1 MEIPNHHRHR
11 HHLLLH
17 LLIISAV
24 IASAGDDSAAILK
37 IAAAFKP
44 TPKGWSTSTA
54 NNYCSWQGL
63 SCDKSNRI
71 TYISLASKS
80 VSGTLSPEISTLS
93 ELRSVSLQR
102 NSISGNIPSFGKL
115 SNLQKLF
122 LDFNAFTSITP
133 DAFAGLSSI
142 QTLSLSENPKL
153 SPWSFPN
160 ISKLTTLVE
169 LGLGNT
175 NIYGTLPDIFGSLSS
190 LQSLRASYNNLNGT
204 LPASL
209 GGSMIQN
216 LWINNQNTGFGFT
229 GTLDVLSNMT
239 ELAQAWVHVNMFTG
253 PIPDLAKCKNLF
265 DLQIRDNQ
273 LTGPVPKSLFNLSSL
288 KNVSLNNNKLQ
299 GPFPK
304 FPSSVLRVAIN
315 GSNNFCNSNG
325 APCDPQV
332 STMIEIAGGFGYPIL
347 LSDSWK
353 GNDACKMSF
362 VTCDVQ
368 KNVITVN
375 LAKKGLFGRISP
387 SFGGLKEL
395 KNLNLNDNKLSG
407 PIPDSLT
414 KLTYLQLFD
423 VSNNN
428 LSGDIPKFSSSV
440 KFVHTGNSLLG
451 KQVVYSPPG
460 GSSDSPSVSSGGTS
474 SSGGGNS
481 SSSDG
486 SSGNSSGI
494 VKGKT
499 LKGII
504 VGFAIGAVVLF
515 AIFSFVSYKYVM
527 KKKNEKRGKMKKN
540 NDTEKGIFK
549 SVAVS
554 VGKNNSKNQSQT
566 TNVQS
571 NQKEFDGGNIVVSIE
586 VLREVTD
593 NFSEANILG
602 KGGFGI
608 VYKGV
613 LHDET
618 QIAVKRMECVGKG
631 TKGMS
636 EFQAEIAV
644 LSKVRH
650 RHLVALLGYCI
661 NGNER
666 LLVYEYMPRGT
677 LSQHLFRRISGS
689 PLTWKQRLT
698 IALDVARGV
707 EYLHSLAQQSFIH
720 RDLKP
725 SNILLGDDMRA
736 KVADFGLVRNAPDG
750 KHSVETRLAGTFGYL
765 APEYATTGRVTTKVD
780 VYAFG
785 VVLMEL
791 ITGRKALDETLPE
804 AHLVTWFR
812 RILINK
818 DEIPKNLDETIKCN
832 ADNDEDRETLA
843 SIFKVAELA
852 GHCTLREPSQ
862 RPDMSHAVNVL
873 SPFVQQWKPTN
884 QEEDET
890 VGIDLDMSLSQALQ
904 RWQTTEGSSTTFG
917 DTTSRYGTQSS
928 ISPRTSEPQHTLSS
942 NDTR

>member
-1 MEIPNHHRHR
+1 ME
-11 HHLLLH
+11 
-17 LLIISAV
+17 
-24 IASAGDDSAAILK
+24 ASAGDDSAAILK

-54 NNYCSWQGL
+54 NNYCSWQGI

-102 NSISGNIPSFGKL
+102 NSISGNIPSFGEL

-133 DAFAGLSSI
+133 DAFASLSSI

-204 LPASL
+204 LPSSL

-253 PIPDLAKCKNLF
+253 PIPDLSKCKNLF

-304 FPSSVLRVAIN
+304 FPSSVSRVAIN

-347 LSDSWK
+347 LSDSWE

-428 LSGDIPKFSSSV
+428 LSGDIPQFSSSV

-451 KQVVYSPPG
+451 KPVVYSPPG
-460 GSSDSPSVSSGGTS
+460 GSSGSPSVSSGG
-474 SSGGGNS
+474 N
-481 SSSDG
+481 SSDG

-494 VKGKT
+494 VK
-499 LKGII
+499 
-504 VGFAIGAVVLF
+504 
-515 AIFSFVSYKYVM
+515 
-527 KKKNEKRGKMKKN
+527 
-540 NDTEKGIFK
+540 
-549 SVAVS
+549 AVS
-554 VGKNNSKNQSQT
+554 VGKDNSENQSQT
-566 TNVQS
+566 SNVQS
-571 NQKEFDGGNIVVSIE
+571 NQQAFDGGNIVVSVE

-613 LHDET
+613 LHDGT

-631 TKGMS
+631 TKGMA

-677 LSQHLFRRISGS
+677 LSQHLFRRIGGS

-818 DEIPKNLDETIKCN
+818 DEIPKNLEETIKCN

-873 SPFVQQWKPTN
+873 SPFVQQWKPTK

-928 ISPRTSEPQHTLSS
+928 ISPRTSEPQDTSSS